1 VDAVEILQGEHRELQ
16 ILFGRV
22 SSVDENRPE
31 VLKELM
37 QLIAVH
43 LDLEKQM
50 LLPVIR
56 DRVDDGA
63 AIADRLRGEHKGIEK
78 ILVTLD
84 RRKVNSPDVPDLVT
98 EMLHINDRHIAES
111 DTVVLPGLRFALS
124 GEELDELGHKM
135 NSDERRHLTHPH
147 PLLPDS
153 GLLSK
158 ATRKAAEIVDRMR
171 DHSTDIGRTNG

>member
-16 ILFGRV
+16 SLFSRV
-22 SSVDENRPE
+22 SSPDENRPE

-37 QLIAVH
+37 QLIAIH
-43 LDLEKQM
+43 LDLEKHM

-56 DRVDDGA
+56 DRVEDGR
-63 AIADRLRGEHKGIEK
+63 AIADRLHVEHKHTER
-78 ILVTLD
+78 LLTALD
-84 RRKVNSPDVPDLVT
+84 RRKVNSPDVPDLVS
-98 EMLHINDRHIAES
+98 ELLEINDNHVSES
-111 DTVVLPGLRFALS
+111 DAVVLPGLRFALTS
-124 GEELDELGHKM
+124 EELDELGQQM
-135 NSDERRHLTHPH
+135 TSNERRHLTHPH

-153 GLLSK
+153 GPLAG

>member
-16 ILFGRV
+16 SLFGRV
-22 SSVDENRPE
+22 SSLDEDRPK

-56 DRVDDGA
+56 DRIDDGA
-63 AIADRLRGEHKGIEK
+63 AIANRLRDEHKGIEK
-78 ILVTLD
+78 LLVTLD

-111 DTVVLPGLRFALS
+111 DTVVLPCLRSALRA
-124 GEELDELGHKM
+124 EELDELGRKM
-135 NSDERRHLTHPH
+135 NSDERRRLTHPH
-147 PLLPDS
+147 PMLPD
-153 GLLSK
+153 GGPLSN
-158 ATRKAAEIVDRMR
+158 AMRKAAEFVDRMR